1 MSIPFSQ
8 LSGSAGANLPSRAA
22 ATTMMTARIAP
33 TAMGPV
39 MEVGSVSCPPGR
51 PMENTVVRRR
61 LW

>member
-1 MSIPFSQ
+1 M
-8 LSGSAGANLPSRAA
+8 PSRAA
-22 ATTMMTARIAP
+22 TTTMTIARIVP
-33 TAMGPV
+33 TVMGPV